1 MLRLIA
7 GLLRRPAGGL
17 RPTAPSHDTVLGHLA
32 GQSQGRRRASRG
44 RRIDLICAPQVTS
57 ATGVT
62 SRSGRRSVPGR

>member
-32 GQSQGRRRASRG
+32 ASHK
-44 RRIDLICAPQVTS
+44 A
-57 ATGVT
+57 AGVLPAGAG
-62 SRSGRRSVPGR
+62 SI